1 MAREGLDTPRGTL
14 PSDAHL
20 IVSRNTDQF
29 ALLAPTI
36 VELEVREVEQEL
48 VIVGMFGTTGDLA
61 VTVNGIELPVKERH
75 ATFLVVGPLP
85 STGPASTGDVRVSV
99 NQHLSNVV
107 QLTSW
112 NGRLIYDFA
121 VETLKQR
128 VTFDVHLRADVHSFR
143 LLPGGTPA
151 PAAVMALDVAN
162 DSIASYE
169 SSGVYSAPYGNCTIT
184 HTWSGS
190 GPIPLLGN
198 GTALFYSWHG
208 VLYPPLGKLDVSLD
222 AEGPAG
228 TDTMVT
234 ACPDGT
240 SQLSGPLGLY
250 PGLLTLSANGI
261 FHVGVGSNFTI
272 QGATFQTTIPFPLV
286 TLQEV
291 ATLTLS
297 LADMTPASPPDPNA
311 HR

>member
-222 AEGPAG
+222 
-228 TDTMVT
+228 
-234 ACPDGT
+234 GT